1 MKLKVEMMNPS
12 VKVEFEDYDVDDI
25 GRILSALSEWE
36 RSRAGTLGLRL
47 STSSG
52 SSIDP
57 LMDQGNP
64 APASSVNTGDIH
76 GSGGSFVSSF
86 SPVDGYVEDK
96 K

>member
-52 SSIDP
+52 SGVDP

-64 APASSVNTGDIH
+64 APASSVNTGE
-76 GSGGSFVSSF
+76 GGSFVSSF
-86 SPVDGYVEDK
+86 SPVDGYVEEK

>member
-25 GRILSALSEWE
+25 GRILGALAEWE
-36 RSRAGTLGLRL
+36 RSRAGTLGLEL
-47 STSSG
+47 NTSSVG
-52 SSIDP
+52 IDP
-57 LMDQGNP
+57 LIDQGNP
-64 APASSVNTGDIH
+64 VPASSVTAQ
-76 GSGGSFVSSF
+76 GGKFVSSF

>member
-52 SSIDP
+52 SGV
-57 LMDQGNP
+57 DQLIQQINKTP
-64 APASSVNTGDIH
+64 TSSVNQ
-76 GSGGSFVSSF
+76 GGSFVSSF